1 MKNIIIA
8 ITVLCSASAFGQV
21 IIGTGKT
28 VPTTSSVS
36 LEFGTENKGVLL
48 PAVDSQTAVTGAV
61 PGTLIFDAADKK
73 VKVKLT
79 NSWKDLSVNTT
90 GQAYTTPA
98 FTSEAASAKVAIG
111 NIVSST
117 PGILVLE
124 DSNKAMV
131 LPTVNSYADVV
142 NPSAGMMVYVKS
154 VKQVAFYNGAVW
166 SFWKP

>member
-36 LEFGTENKGVLL
+36 LEFGTENKGMLL
-48 PAVDSQTAVTGAV
+48 PAVDSQTAVIGAV

-79 NSWKDLSVNTT
+79 NSWKDFSVNAT
-90 GQAYTTPA
+90 GQGYTTPA
-98 FTSEAASAKVAIG
+98 FTAEAASAKVAIG
-111 NIVSST
+111 SSVSKT

-124 DSNKAMV
+124 DNNKAML
-131 LPTVNSYADVV
+131 LPTVHSYADIIS
-142 NPSAGMMVYVKS
+142 PSAGMIVYVKD
-154 VKQVAFYNGAVW
+154 VKQVAFYNGSVW
-166 SFWKP
+166 TFWKP